1 MKIKKALS
9 GAALGG
15 LVTAP
20 LISLLYLTYRLIDL
34 AFPPFTVFNTMSR
47 LLPGPVI
54 TFGIDAM
61 ISGLRLLGL
70 NVAGTAKTAE
80 QIMAVIMF
88 WAGGAVFGAALA
100 VLLQQTRWKAGLL
113 TGLLAGLVLGIP
125 ASALSLTAGVTGS
138 RIPLYLLILTALF
151 LSWGYLLT
159 SSIGRILPAAETT
172 GSESQTDQASVEK
185 LNRRQF
191 LVTLGAGTATVTVAG
206 AGLGQLLTRT
216 ESSPAATPSPEQM
229 VLGPNGEPFPNTG
242 DPVQPVRGT
251 RPEYTPV
258 EDHYKVFIEVTPENI
273 QEEDWTLPVTG
284 LVDNELEL
292 TLQDIREK
300 YPARSEYITLNCI
313 SGRIPTTLISTTYW
327 TGVSVQEVLDDAG
340 VQDDAQY
347 LYIESEDGFYEIVD
361 LDLIYSDPRIMF
373 CYSWDGEPLPKDHGF
388 PLRIW
393 IPDRFGMKQPKW
405 ITRLELRQNYQ
416 AGYWVERGWSKEAI
430 VKARSVVDT
439 VAVEERYQQD
449 GQDMVPFGGIAFAG
463 DRGISKVEVRID
475 DGSWMEADLRSPLS
489 GTTWVIWR
497 YDWPFQEGRHT
508 FAVRAYDGNG
518 ELQILEKSDAR
529 PDGATGLHSI
539 TENIS

>member
-1 MKIKKALS
+1 MKTKKILS

-34 AFPPFTVFNTMSR
+34 AFPPFAVFNTMSR

-88 WAGGAVFGAALA
+88 WSGGVIFGAGLAL
-100 VLLQQTRWKAGLL
+100 LLERTRWKAGTL
-113 TGLLAGLVLGIP
+113 TGLLAGLILGIP
-125 ASALSLTAGVTGS
+125 ASTLSLTAGITGS
-138 RIPLYLLILTALF
+138 STPLYLLILTALF
-151 LSWGYLLT
+151 LGWGYLLT
-159 SSIGRILPAAETT
+159 FSIGRILQPAETADP
-172 GSESQTDQASVEK
+172 EADPDKASVEK

-191 LVTLGAGTATVTVAG
+191 LVTLGAGTATVTVVG
-206 AGLGQLLTRT
+206 AGLGELLTRT
-216 ESSPAATPSPEQM
+216 ASSPAETPAPGQAE
-229 VLGPNGEPFPNTG
+229 LGPAGEPFPNAG
-242 DPVQPVRGT
+242 DPVQPVAGT

-284 LVDNELEL
+284 LVDSELEL

-327 TGVSVQEVLDDAG
+327 TGVSVQDVLDEAG
-340 VQDDAQY
+340 VQEDAQY

-405 ITRLELRQNYQ
+405 ITRLELRPNYQ

-439 VAVEERYQQD
+439 VAVEERYQQN
-449 GQDMVPFGGIAFAG
+449 GQDVIPFGGIAFAG

-475 DGSWMEADLRSPLS
+475 DGSWVEADLRSPLS

-497 YDWPFQEGRHT
+497 YDWPFQEGQHT

-518 ELQILEKSDAR
+518 DMQILEESDAR
-529 PDGATGLHSI
+529 PDGATGLHSV
-539 TENIS
+539 TETIS